1 MKKLLIT
8 IIILSFAFAKTTSAQ
23 NETSTS
29 DSSSSVTLYW
39 DVSFSMQKRDLR
51 GEFERLD
58 TFFKTVP
65 QATVTCISFSNSVI
79 AREQFSV
86 KDSNW
91 DMLKAAL
98 SNSIYD
104 GSTDFDVVDFNTKAD
119 YYIVSTD
126 GSSIYNDISI
136 ASPAPVTVI
145 QSVTS
150 NKTTRLNLL
159 ANSSKG
165 DFTSVIPNNSETNG
179 SEVFGTVTG
188 SIADGVGPIANVSV
202 RIEDTD
208 KGTFTDTNGQFSI
221 SVKPG
226 NILVFSYVGKKT
238 KRVRVTDKRT
248 INLNLDFTDESLD
261 EVVLTTKKEEENTI
275 NTGYGKLRKDQLGY
289 DVKSI
294 GDEDI
299 KEINTDVSTAVQGK
313 FSGVVVN
320 PTRGLA
326 RAQIRTVQTL
336 FGNTNPLIVIDGIPT
351 VQRDSSTDPN
361 SGALGFGEGIQSRG
375 IEDLINPEDIAD
387 ITILKSHAATNK
399 YGTLGVNGVILITSK
414 TGQAAKNINNG
425 GKKKKVGTTDT
436 YSGSAETISELANTS
451 YINELKIATSVDNA
465 YDIYLKQ
472 RDIHGNKA
480 AFYLDVADYFKGW
493 NNQFIVNRVLSNV
506 LEVAT
511 DDLTMLRALAYKY
524 EATNQRGQAAKIYEY
539 ILKTSPQTA
548 QAYRDLALAYADAG
562 QAQKALTIYEQI
574 DKGASGKATF
584 NPIQESLTKEL
595 RNFVRKYKSSVA
607 TNTLNAKYT
616 QQVSKLDKRIVIEW
630 NDPKAEFDLQIIN
643 PQNRYFTWS
652 HTQKEAYQRLV
663 QESNIGFNMEEFFLT
678 NGDKGLWRF
687 NVVNYGFIEEDKG
700 QPVFMKFTIYDNYG
714 TAQERKRIKFV
725 RLSEID
731 KELNVL
737 SINI

>member
-1 MKKLLIT
+1 
-8 IIILSFAFAKTTSAQ
+8 
-23 NETSTS
+23 
-29 DSSSSVTLYW
+29 
-39 DVSFSMQKRDLR
+39 
-51 GEFERLD
+51 
-58 TFFKTVP
+58 
-65 QATVTCISFSNSVI
+65 
-79 AREQFSV
+79 
-86 KDSNW
+86 
-91 DMLKAAL
+91 
-98 SNSIYD
+98 
-104 GSTDFDVVDFNTKAD
+104 
-119 YYIVSTD
+119 
-126 GSSIYNDISI
+126 
-136 ASPAPVTVI
+136 
-145 QSVTS
+145 
-150 NKTTRLNLL
+150 
-159 ANSSKG
+159 
-165 DFTSVIPNNSETNG
+165 
-179 SEVFGTVTG
+179 
-188 SIADGVGPIANVSV
+188 
-202 RIEDTD
+202 
-208 KGTFTDTNGQFSI
+208 
-221 SVKPG
+221 
-226 NILVFSYVGKKT
+226 
-238 KRVRVTDKRT
+238 
-248 INLNLDFTDESLD
+248 
-261 EVVLTTKKEEENTI
+261 
-275 NTGYGKLRKDQLGY
+275 
-289 DVKSI
+289 
-294 GDEDI
+294 
-299 KEINTDVSTAVQGK
+299 
-313 FSGVVVN
+313 
-320 PTRGLA
+320 
-326 RAQIRTVQTL
+326 
-336 FGNTNPLIVIDGIPT
+336 
-351 VQRDSSTDPN
+351 
-361 SGALGFGEGIQSRG
+361 
-375 IEDLINPEDIAD
+375 
-387 ITILKSHAATNK
+387 
-399 YGTLGVNGVILITSK
+399 
-414 TGQAAKNINNG
+414 
-425 GKKKKVGTTDT
+425 
-436 YSGSAETISELANTS
+436 
-451 YINELKIATSVDNA
+451 VDNA